1 MTFKKKKTNMLLLS
15 QLSHNNS
22 EAPGTFDFTWNV
34 ELGAVSE
41 ENWSYVKEKSFYNT
55 KLFIQCF
62 SNVWEVQQLG
72 WKCMDLV
79 TKIWINCF

>member
-41 ENWSYVKEKSFYNT
+41 EN
-55 KLFIQCF
+55 
-62 SNVWEVQQLG
+62 
-72 WKCMDLV
+72 
-79 TKIWINCF
+79 